1 MAIEDWETHYT
12 ETGEAYYYNIRT
24 DESTWYEIFLNSFS
38 KRARKNHRRT
48 RTQGQTSRVDDG
60 ARFGGTEW

>member
-24 DESTWYEIFLNSFS
+24 DESTWYDFFFKFFLKS
-38 KRARKNHRRT
+38 ARGKITVVRT
-48 RTQGQTSRVDDG
+48 
-60 ARFGGTEW
+60 GTNLAS